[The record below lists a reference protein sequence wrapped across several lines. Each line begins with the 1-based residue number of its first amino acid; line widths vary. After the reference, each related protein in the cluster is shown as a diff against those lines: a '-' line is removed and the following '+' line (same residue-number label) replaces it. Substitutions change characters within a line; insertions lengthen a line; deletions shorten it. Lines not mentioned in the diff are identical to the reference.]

1 MIKGRVSRDVRG
13 GASRDVRVGA
23 RNAVKMHNIHIL
35 VKPGCGDRDGE
46 EVICVCNKVLKVCM
60 LKEVVGM

>member
-1 MIKGRVSRDVRG
+1 MMQWGGASRDVRG
-13 GASRDVRVGA
+13 GASNALD
-23 RNAVKMHNIHIL
+23 AVKRHNIHIL
-35 VKPGCGDRDGE
+35 VNQGGGGE